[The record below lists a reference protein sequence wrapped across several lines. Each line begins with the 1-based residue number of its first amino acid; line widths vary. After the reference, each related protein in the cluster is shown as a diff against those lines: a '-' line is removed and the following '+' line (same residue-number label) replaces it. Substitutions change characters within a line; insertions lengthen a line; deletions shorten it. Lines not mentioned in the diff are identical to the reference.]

1 MNNPSNKSTLNL
13 ESILNIPSSETHQEP
28 RQKSIE
34 TQTEPY
40 LEAELEP
47 HNTVETSL
55 NKLSTKLNALKTP
68 SHAKIRAI
76 FYGMH
81 DIFNDIRQ
89 SKAFYQNQSN
99 LRECLHIAYECSLK
113 LLSKYPEHKI
123 TLACTTTT
131 NTMFNYYLSSCN
143 AERAIL
149 ALHLK
154 FTDAVHHVE
163 NDLASLLTENIE
175 DLTLHQGSQTILTQK
190 RPEQVQPTIIQSSTQ
205 ELESRWQA
213 LSTKQVQ
220 DTITPKIFKL
230 TTDISQHVHLQKKHM
245 PAAEKSHIL
254 TLGLAVEARY
264 IEQLQSSN
272 GPIRQISKGMQRAA
286 KYFHA
291 LSQHYQ
297 DTGMPELAEKMGDKN
312 RLMSERAMN
321 YARMLACRNVEQS
334 KNTTTSE
341 KKHAKSRRHELKTED
356 PDNLDQICSQYK
368 NICGGDETLVTTI
381 EHAPIDHTSV
391 NHARSELAMTAKQD
405 TNVFFELY
413 MQAQTYL
420 NHVQY
425 ELLATIHYNKTILN
439 FDPLLQDGLD
449 TIPSD
454 VQARL
459 IDVLQSEAGGQI
471 QGAIQFYYEVKCK
484 YYDSIRESHNKDESV
499 TIERFYATFQKQA
512 YDLLLQRYTHSEQLE
527 NPALFKQN
535 CLDILNA
542 ENYSTPLLS
551 ALARHQ
557 LDILAEQT
565 LDTKNAEDAQ
575 TQKKSVN
582 KSYRKKSSK
591 PSSIATSTLAPTQDD
606 PTILEQIC
614 SEYAVRVID
623 FCTIF
628 ADLDL
633 EKGPTDAVA
642 NMLYNAITDPDRQ
655 LFVDEYNTDVFNS
668 LYRFVAVNYFRPQE
682 QQTLEAWVN
691 KQTLAGNHHAAA
703 PDDKLM
709 VKSRAMIQGILKYGT
724 YLRYD
729 QKAELFNI
737 LGRIY
742 VTLHSLNP
750 KPLFKEDGITSF
762 KRLQRI
768 IDVLEGSEQDRWDDF
783 NLQDALDEFKQTS
796 SVDQRLR
803 LAAQL
808 PEAEKEQR
816 DMAKTDISARTLTL
830 DARYDA
836 ILESA
841 HHHTFIDEISWML
854 LVATSNDKVSV
865 GKMYALT
872 HQLEKPVDE
881 TNLYFFSHLHAMLEL
896 CLDFIDQEVEY
907 SERQSQC
914 LILERCYT
922 YLLTAYAKVNNI
934 AEEQTDH
941 VEFGLRQNMDAPLPE
956 AQSFVK
962 NTLNSIRD
970 RIDTLGGNSQTLP
983 NIEEQKLEKPFLLP
997 LEIPEALLKIDALK
1011 PVLDMLEDKKYWQM
1025 LTILKS
1031 RQLNS
1036 SEALFLNALLHT
1048 WLLSIIYTDDFKTF
1062 LGPNEAVQTSYAEAT
1077 KCLEQQRLA
1086 LLNKANKKSMKDL
1099 CKQEKKT
1106 KPTAT
1111 EERTP
1116 FSSLSLF
1123 STRTDGEDSLKDE
1136 KSPSSKLA

>member
-1 MNNPSNKSTLNL
+1 
-13 ESILNIPSSETHQEP
+13 
-28 RQKSIE
+28 
-34 TQTEPY
+34 
-40 LEAELEP
+40 
-47 HNTVETSL
+47 
-55 NKLSTKLNALKTP
+55 
-68 SHAKIRAI
+68 
-76 FYGMH
+76 MH

-113 LLSKYPEHKI
+113 LLSEYPEHKI

-154 FTDAVHHVE
+154 FTDAVHHVK

-175 DLTLHQGSQTILTQK
+175 DLTLHQGSQTLLTQK
-190 RPEQVQPTIIQSSTQ
+190 RPEQVQSTMLESSTQ
-205 ELESRWQA
+205 ELDTRWQA

-220 DTITPKIFKL
+220 QTNIPKLLKL
-230 TTDISQHVHLQKKHM
+230 TKDVSQYVYHQKKHM

-264 IEQLQSSN
+264 IEQLQNSN
-272 GPIRQISKGMQRAA
+272 GPIRHISKGMQRAA
-286 KYFHA
+286 KYFHD

-297 DTGMPELAEKMGDKN
+297 DTGMPELAEKMGEKN
-312 RLMSERAMN
+312 KLMSERAMN

-341 KKHAKSRRHELKTED
+341 KKHAELRRHELKAED
-356 PDNLDQICSQYK
+356 PDNLDEICSQYK
-368 NICGGDETLVTTI
+368 NICGGDETLATTTAL
-381 EHAPIDHTSV
+381 APIDHTSV

-425 ELLATIHYNKTILN
+425 GLLAEIHYDKTI
-439 FDPLLQDGLD
+439 FDYDPLLQDEDD
-449 TIPSD
+449 TMPSE
-454 VQARL
+454 VQAKL
-459 IDVLQSEAGGQI
+459 VALLQTEAGERL
-471 QGAIQFYYEVKCK
+471 QGAVQFYYEVKCK
-484 YYDSIRESHNKDESV
+484 YYDSIQESHNKDESV
-499 TIERFYATFQKQA
+499 ETERFQAAFQKQA
-512 YDLLLQRYTHSEQLE
+512 YDLLLQRYTHPEQLE
-527 NPALFKQN
+527 NPDLFKRN

-542 ENYSTPLLS
+542 DNYSSPLLN
-551 ALARHQ
+551 AIARHQ
-557 LDILAEQT
+557 LDLLATQT
-565 LDTKNAEDAQ
+565 LDAEDVPDEIKHEE
-575 TQKKSVN
+575 TQKRSIAQ
-582 KSYRKKSSK
+582 SRRKKTSKASSQ
-591 PSSIATSTLAPTQDD
+591 ATSKSTSTQDD
-606 PTILEQIC
+606 ITLWEQIC
-614 SEYAVRVID
+614 SEYAVRAVD
-623 FCTIF
+623 FYTIF
-628 ADLDL
+628 EDLDL
-633 EKGPTDAVA
+633 DQGPTDAVA
-642 NMLYNAITDPDRQ
+642 NMLYDAITDPDRQ
-655 LFVDEYNTDVFNS
+655 LLVDEYNTDVFHS
-668 LYRFVAVNYFRPQE
+668 LYRFVAVNYFRQQE
-682 QQTLEAWVN
+682 KQILEAWIN
-691 KQTLAGNHHAAA
+691 EQTLAGNHHAAA

-709 VKSRAMIQGILKYGT
+709 VKSLAMLRGI
-724 YLRYD
+724 LRYD
-729 QKAELFNI
+729 TYLKYNQKAELYNI
-737 LGRIY
+737 LGCIY

-750 KPLFKEDGITSF
+750 KPAFREEGTTSF
-762 KRLQRI
+762 KRLQRL

-783 NLQDALDEFKQTS
+783 NLQDALDKFKQTS
-796 SVDQRLR
+796 SVDKRLH

-816 DMAKTDISARTLTL
+816 DTAGTDIRTRTLTL

-836 ILESA
+836 ILKSA

-997 LEIPEALLKIDALK
+997 LEIPEALHKIDALK

-1062 LGPNEAVQTSYAEAT
+1062 LGPNKAVQTSYAEAT

-1136 KSPSSKLA
+1136 KNPSSKLA